1 LLIGNGNGISTY
13 TGYQDNGESYRF
25 KYYSPGLTFGD
36 PSRLKILKKL
46 RPTIVGANS
55 AIMFLKWAY
64 DFGTFFQTAEFT
76 VGSQVTA
83 YYNENEFNST
93 AEFTGGDLTSR
104 RGINATGGGGVITIG
119 LEADIDGSGLSL
131 QEINVL
137 ALMGKVL

>member
-1 LLIGNGNGISTY
+1 LIGNGEGIGEYS
-13 TGYQDNGESYRF
+13 GYRDNGSKYRF

-76 VGSQVTA
+76 VGSQVTG
-83 YYNENEFNST
+83 YFNESEYNST

-104 RGINATGGGGVITIG
+104 RGINTTGGGGVITIG